1 MASTSENITC
11 GGFVFFNNFD
21 SANLAKVEQ
30 VRIPETSNK
39 DVYEIESKL
48 TNNSNSKEI
57 SDYEF
62 NLWTKHD
69 CHGTQFQNSNRTWFH
84 FGVRSNHPSVSVRF
98 NIVNLNKQVKMF
110 SQGMCPVF
118 KIVPGHLHWERIR
131 ERPTYTLDQR
141 GNDFTLSFLYYTP
154 ENSKAITYFAF
165 TYPFSY
171 TDLQNYLKRIDAR
184 MGKRSVMCTDDIY
197 YRRECAIKSL
207 EGRRLDVLTIS
218 SYHNISM
225 EREDR
230 LINMFPER
238 NEERPYKFRDKK
250 VIFISARVH
259 PGETPSSFV
268 LNGFLNFLLNREDQI
283 AINLRRLYV
292 FKLIPMLNPDGVAK
306 GHYRMDTKGVNLN
319 RVYLNPSEVDHPT
332 IYAARNLIRYYHN
345 FYQVPSELIDDLS
358 DINLEI
364 VDSKLNIINSTASI
378 ANAVRDTTTRLLQQ
392 VTFMSL
398 NENRCTLESNEKRLL
413 TLENLD
419 NAVIDEREGLSKENG
434 KNDNVA
440 EDRTSDKVTYTAVG
454 MGEVSKSSDNSGL
467 YLYIDLHGHASKK
480 GVFMYGN
487 HFADPEDT
495 ITCMLLPK
503 LMSINNPHFH
513 FTSCNFAERNMY
525 IIDKRDGMSREGS
538 GRVAVYKMT
547 DLIRSY
553 TLECNYNSG
562 RLVNTIPA
570 RVRDGVNK
578 TMNHMFVPPKYTPAV
593 FEAVGAALGPSILD
607 LTGSNPNSRLPN
619 SQYRSLRGI
628 KSHLKLTY
636 LNTLSSPPNRSMRKD
651 NEDVAQNTCILKE
664 LETKLSDAV
673 TGAKNA
679 IKNESNLV
687 KKCILRRSASLY
699 AAVKRIKSSKKP
711 RQTLARRALKN
722 CSNNVENS
730 GIICAVKSKVEA
742 KTFLKTI
749 DHYQSSKSNNVKS
762 MIGDNLEPRLST
774 SKKLTNNSAKMHV
787 SSEETAAVKQGAKR
801 LKIVSST
808 NCKTFKALP
817 EIRESGVMEETGTK
831 VSLKMTRAYVKQNA
845 KGTLDRA
852 RLGGHIKPDKS
863 FRLKETNKTAV
874 KESSIFEEGM
884 KQNPK

>member
-1 MASTSENITC
+1 MANTTENIIC
-11 GGFVFFNNFD
+11 GGFVFFNDFD
-21 SANLAKVEQ
+21 SANLAKVEA
-30 VRIPETSNK
+30 VRTPETSEK
-39 DVYEIESKL
+39 DVYEIEGKL
-48 TNNSNSKEI
+48 TSNSNSKDGL
-57 SDYEF
+57 DYEF

-69 CHGTQFQNSNRTWFH
+69 CHGTQFQNNNRTWFY
-84 FGVRSNHPSVSVRF
+84 FGVRSGHSSVSVKF

-131 ERPTYTLDQR
+131 ERPTYTLDQK

-171 TDLQNYLKRIDAR
+171 TDLQNYLKRIDMR
-184 MGKRSVMCTDDIY
+184 MGKRSVVCMDDIY
-197 YRRECAIKSL
+197 YHRECAIKSM
-207 EGRRLDVLTIS
+207 EDRRLDILTIS

-230 LINMFPER
+230 LNNMFPEM

-292 FKLIPMLNPDGVAK
+292 FKLIPMLNPDGVAR

-332 IYAARNLIRYYHN
+332 IYAARNLIKYYHN
-345 FYQVPSELIDDLS
+345 SYQLSNELTDDLS
-358 DINLEI
+358 NINLEI
-364 VDSKLNIINSTASI
+364 VDNNVSIINSTASI

-398 NENRCTLESNEKRLL
+398 DEKNIYALNTDKKHLL
-413 TLENLD
+413 TLEHLNSATIDESEELSRESDRSD
-419 NAVIDEREGLSKENG
+419 NATEV
-434 KNDNVA
+434 
-440 EDRTSDKVTYTAVG
+440 RTSDKSTCIAIDETP
-454 MGEVSKSSDNSGL
+454 KSSEDITSGL

-487 HFADPEDT
+487 HFTDPEDT
-495 ITCMLLPK
+495 IACMLLPK

-547 DLIRSY
+547 GLTRSY

-562 RLVNTIPA
+562 RLVNIMPA
-570 RVRDGVNK
+570 RIRDGMNK

-607 LTGSNPNSRLPN
+607 LTGNNPNSRLPN
-619 SQYRSLRGI
+619 SQYHSLRGV

-636 LNTLSSPPNRSMRKD
+636 VSNLSASPSKSD
-651 NEDVAQNTCILKE
+651 NEGAAARNSCILKE
-664 LETKLSDAV
+664 LETRLSDVV
-673 TGAKNA
+673 TGARNA
-679 IKNESNLV
+679 IRNEGSLV
-687 KKCILRRSASLY
+687 KKCILRRGASLY
-699 AAVKRIKSSKKP
+699 TAVKRIKSSKKP
-711 RQTLARRALKN
+711 RQTLARRALKSH
-722 CSNNVENS
+722 CAGNVENS
-730 GIICAVKSKVEA
+730 AIICAIKSEVET
-742 KTFLKTI
+742 KPFLNVV
-749 DHYQSSKSNNVKS
+749 DHYRSNRS
-762 MIGDNLEPRLST
+762 YAGSAIGDVLEPCLSACT
-774 SKKLTNNSAKMHV
+774 NKKLTATSSSTKTRV
-787 SSEETAAVKQGAKR
+787 SSEETAAVRHGAKR
-801 LKIVSST
+801 LKILST
-808 NCKTFKALP
+808 RTFKPLP
-817 EIRESGVMEETGTK
+817 EVGEHSCAAEKSGAKASSRILRVYDKQGIK
-831 VSLKMTRAYVKQNA
+831 GAHDRTRI
-845 KGTLDRA
+845 L
-852 RLGGHIKPDKS
+852 GHIKPSGPPK
-863 FRLKETNKTAV
+863 LKELKTVV
-874 KESSIFEEGM
+874 KESSVLDSTR
-884 KQNPK
+884 QNPK